1 MGNFFLPHLDRVYP
15 YHARVPESRATRDVL
30 AENLNVLM
38 SAYPSLDSNP
48 KLAKRA
54 KLGVGTI
61 ARVRNSDAAVNLDT
75 LDKLAGCFDLHP
87 WQMLVPNLD
96 PKSPPVLRSMSP
108 AESELFERLRSVIKA
123 AG

>member
-1 MGNFFLPHLDRVYP
+1 MGKFFTPLLDKTFP
-15 YHARVPESRATRDVL
+15 YHARMPELRATRDVL
-30 AENLNVLM
+30 AENLNHLM

-48 KLAKRA
+48 KLARRS

-96 PKSPPVLRSMSP
+96 PKSPPVLRSMSQ
-108 AESELFERLRSVIKA
+108 AESDLFDRLRSVIKA
-123 AG
+123 AD

>member
-1 MGNFFLPHLDRVYP
+1 MATFFLPQVDRLHA
-15 YHARVPESRATRDVL
+15 YHCFVPESRATRDVL
-30 AENLNVLM
+30 ADNLNRLM
-38 SAYPSLDSNP
+38 LAYPSLDSNP
-48 KLAKRA
+48 KLAKRS

-61 ARVRNSDAAVNLDT
+61 ARVRNSDAAATLDT
-75 LDKLAGCFDLHP
+75 LDKLAGCFDLQP
-87 WQMLVPNLD
+87 WQMLVPDLD